1 MAGQVAAFQLCLRD
15 CSLLLCFHPNLSLP
29 LPFTYTTNRPVSVKF
44 SNYGKSSFQQSA
56 NHTKTSSST
65 SPFLARSVGSVPLG
79 WQTPWQG
86 VHDHQPWAFG
96 QCQAQQ
102 CHAGQGWISY
112 CQTVPVLHCMDW
124 IKFILGKESCVGTSE
139 GHATPSAAQGTLG
152 IAIFLHPLG
161 KWGCY
166 CLNLQRVPV
175 RIMDRKCFTLCV
187 LPLNQTL
194 GFMSESVM
202 LVPNRVNDTL
212 QWTQNHSVRFFSV
225 IALTRQWRSTESLK
239 VRGDFSATS
248 QQPSFSHW
256 ADSFN
261 SNRYEHDNSLPDGAL
276 PPKRK
281 AWHLDIL
288 KSNLFRNGESQLTK
302 HIQTSTLPLI
312 RLQEN
317 VVHYLSCL

>member
-96 QCQAQQ
+96 QCQAQK

-139 GHATPSAAQGTLG
+139 GHATPSATQGTLG

-212 QWTQNHSVRFFSV
+212 QWTQNHSVRFF
-225 IALTRQWRSTESLK
+225 
-239 VRGDFSATS
+239 
-248 QQPSFSHW
+248 FSHCPHQAMEVYWKFEGTWRFFSNQSAAFILSLSRFLQFQQVW
-256 ADSFN
+256 AWQQSPRW
-261 SNRYEHDNSLPDGAL
+261 SSPSQ
-276 PPKRK
+276 RK